1 MPTLRRTIRFSA
13 ELGNMTTDN
22 DDVDACVLS
31 TSAHN
36 ENIDA
41 CELSIVETHNT
52 TASMIVTRSIFVSY
66 FFVYCQCTSNF
77 D

>member
-1 MPTLRRTIRFSA
+1 MMILTNMPTLRRTICFSA

-31 TSAHN
+31 TTSAHN

-41 CELSIVETHNT
+41 CEFHCGN
-52 TASMIVTRSIFVSY
+52 A
-66 FFVYCQCTSNF
+66 
-77 D
+77 